1 MDVASVHSASP
12 IHTGRSVLVVHD
24 HEPQRLAVARTL
36 QARGFRAR
44 TVSTSREALESARQ
58 ERLDV
63 ILMDMDAPG
72 LDGWESARRL
82 KADPVTRHILVIALS
97 ERAEVD
103 VRNQAMRVGCDAFE
117 TKPLDLDHL
126 VESVRA
132 LLPA

>member
-1 MDVASVHSASP
+1 MASVHSASP
-12 IHTGRSVLVVHD
+12 IHTGRSVLVVQD
-24 HEPQRLAVARTL
+24 QEPQRLAVVRTL

-44 TVSTSREALESARQ
+44 TVSSSREVLESARQ
-58 ERLDV
+58 DRPDV
-63 ILMDMDAPG
+63 IVMDMDAPA
-72 LDGWESARRL
+72 LDSWESARRI
-82 KADPVTRHILVIALS
+82 KADPVTRHILVVAMS